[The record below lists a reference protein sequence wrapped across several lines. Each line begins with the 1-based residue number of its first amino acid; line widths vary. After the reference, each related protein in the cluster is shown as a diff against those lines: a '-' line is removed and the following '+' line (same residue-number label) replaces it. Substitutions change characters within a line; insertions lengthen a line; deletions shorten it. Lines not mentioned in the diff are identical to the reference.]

1 MIGSHTAG
9 EPTGTVISTSPP
21 FEYGSLRDYRNHLCR
36 NHLYS
41 RSAVVTKMLHSEV
54 AVGAVLCNLFDPAC
68 VTGVIFRMTPAIWP
82 CTGMTQS
89 K

>member
-1 MIGSHTAG
+1 MIGLHRAG
-9 EPTGTVISTSPP
+9 KPAAMVISASPV
-21 FEYGSLRDYRNHLCR
+21 FEYDSLPDHRNHLCH